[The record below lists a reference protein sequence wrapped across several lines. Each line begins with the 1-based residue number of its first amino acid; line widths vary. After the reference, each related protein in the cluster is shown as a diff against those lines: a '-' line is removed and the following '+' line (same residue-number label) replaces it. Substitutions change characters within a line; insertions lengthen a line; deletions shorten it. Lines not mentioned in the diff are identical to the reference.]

1 MMTMEKN
8 LYQKKI
14 IPYLDGSLSASEKA
28 EFEAYVHTHP
38 EFESQIRTKE
48 EELAL
53 VRSLIPTP
61 VIARDTLDSLEN
73 EIRESVLNL
82 LREEP
87 RNAWG
92 RVKDAWEE
100 WLSR

>member
-1 MMTMEKN
+1 MMDQN
-8 LYQKKI
+8 LYSKKI
-14 IPYLDGSLSASEKA
+14 IPYLDGSLSASERS

-48 EELAL
+48 DELAI

-61 VIARDTLDSLEN
+61 LIAREALDALET
-73 EIRESVLNL
+73 EIRESIMNL
-82 LREEP
+82 LRDEP
-87 RNAWG
+87 RNLRG
-92 RVKDAWEE
+92 KIKDAWEE

>member
-1 MMTMEKN
+1 MMEKS

-14 IPYLDGSLSASEKA
+14 IPYLDGSLSASDRA

-38 EFESQIRTKE
+38 EFESQIRSKE

-53 VRSLIPTP
+53 VRSLIPAP
-61 VIARDTLDSLEN
+61 VIARDQLDSLEN
-73 EIRESVLNL
+73 ELRESVLNL

-87 RNAWG
+87 RDAWA
-92 RVKDAWEE
+92 RFKDAWEE

>member
-1 MMTMEKN
+1 MMEKS

-14 IPYLDGSLSASEKA
+14 IPYLDGSLSAPERA

-38 EFESQIRTKE
+38 EFESQIRSKE
-48 EELAL
+48 EELSL
-53 VRSLIPTP
+53 VRSMIPTP
-61 VIARDTLDSLEN
+61 VIARDSLDSLEN
-73 EIRESVLNL
+73 ELRESVLNL

-92 RVKDAWEE
+92 RIKDLWEE
-100 WLSR
+100 WISR

>member
-1 MMTMEKN
+1 MMEKTI
-8 LYQKKI
+8 YQKRI
-14 IPYLDGSLSASEKA
+14 TPYLDGALSPSERA

-38 EFESQIRTKE
+38 EFESQIKTRE

-53 VRSLIPTP
+53 VRSMIPAP
-61 VIARDTLDSLEN
+61 VMARDALDSLEN

-87 RNAWG
+87 RNFWG
-92 RVKDAWEE
+92 RMKDTWEE

>member
-1 MMTMEKN
+1 MMEQN
-8 LYQKKI
+8 LYSKRI
-14 IPYLDGSLSASEKA
+14 IPYLDGALSAPERA

-38 EFESQIRTKE
+38 EFETQIKTKQD
-48 EELAL
+48 ELAV
-53 VRSLIPTP
+53 VRSLIPAP
-61 VIARDTLDSLEN
+61 MMARDALDTLEN

-87 RNAWG
+87 RNLRG
-92 RVKDAWEE
+92 RMKDAWEE

>member
-1 MMTMEKN
+1 MMEKS

-14 IPYLDGSLSASEKA
+14 IPYLDGSLSASDRA
-28 EFEAYVHTHP
+28 EFEAFVHTHP

-48 EELAL
+48 EELNI
-53 VRSLIPTP
+53 VRSLIPAP
-61 VIARDTLDSLEN
+61 IMARDAIDSLEN

-87 RNAWG
+87 RNLWG

>member
-1 MMTMEKN
+1 MMEQN
-8 LYQKKI
+8 LYTKKI
-14 IPYLDGSLSASEKA
+14 IPYLDGSLSAPERA

-38 EFESQIRTKE
+38 EFETQIRTKE
-48 EELAL
+48 DELAI
-53 VRSLIPTP
+53 VRSLIPAP
-61 VIARDTLDSLEN
+61 IMARDALDNLEN

-87 RNAWG
+87 RNFMG
-92 RVKDAWEE
+92 RMKDAWEE

>member
-1 MMTMEKN
+1 MMEKS

-14 IPYLDGSLSASEKA
+14 IPYLDGSLTASDRA

-48 EELAL
+48 EELNI

-61 VIARDTLDSLEN
+61 IIAKDALDSLEN

-87 RNAWG
+87 RNFWG
-92 RVKDAWEE
+92 RTKDAWEE

>member
-1 MMTMEKN
+1 M
-8 LYQKKI
+8 
-14 IPYLDGSLSASEKA
+14 
-28 EFEAYVHTHP
+28 
-38 EFESQIRTKE
+38 
-48 EELAL
+48 
-53 VRSLIPTP
+53 RSLIPAP
-61 VIARDTLDSLEN
+61 VIAKDALDSLEN

>member
-1 MMTMEKN
+1 MMEKS

-14 IPYLDGSLSASEKA
+14 IPYLDGSLTASDRA

-48 EELAL
+48 EELNL
-53 VRSLIPTP
+53 VRSLIPSP
-61 VIARDTLDSLEN
+61 IMARESLDSLEN

-87 RNAWG
+87 RNFWG
-92 RVKDAWEE
+92 RMKDAWEE

>member
-1 MMTMEKN
+1 MMEQN
-8 LYQKKI
+8 LYTKKI
-14 IPYLDGSLSASEKA
+14 IPYLDGSLSAPEKA

-38 EFESQIRTKE
+38 EFETQIRTKE
-48 EELAL
+48 EELSL
-53 VRSLIPTP
+53 VRSMIPTP
-61 VIARDTLDSLEN
+61 IIARDALDTLEN

-87 RNAWG
+87 RNFWG
-92 RVKDAWEE
+92 KMKDAWEE

>member
-1 MMTMEKN
+1 MMEKSV
-8 LYQKKI
+8 YQKKI
-14 IPYLDGSLSASEKA
+14 IPYLDGSLSAPERA

-38 EFESQIRTKE
+38 EFEGLIRSKE

-53 VRSLIPTP
+53 VRSMIPTP
-61 VIARDTLDSLEN
+61 LIARDSLDALEN

-87 RNAWG
+87 RNFWG
-92 RVKDAWEE
+92 RVKDSWEE

>member
-1 MMTMEKN
+1 MMEKS

-14 IPYLDGSLSASEKA
+14 IPYLDGALTASDLS

-48 EELAL
+48 EELNL

-61 VIARDTLDSLEN
+61 IIARDSLDSLEN

-87 RNAWG
+87 RNFWG
-92 RVKDAWEE
+92 RMKDAWEE

>member
-1 MMTMEKN
+1 MMEKS

-14 IPYLDGSLSASEKA
+14 IPYLDGSLSASDRA

-48 EELAL
+48 EELNI
-53 VRSLIPTP
+53 VRSLIPSP
-61 VIARDTLDSLEN
+61 VMARDALDSLDN

-87 RNAWG
+87 RNFWG
-92 RVKDAWEE
+92 RMKDVWEE

>member
-1 MMTMEKN
+1 MMEKSI
-8 LYQKKI
+8 YQKKI
-14 IPYLDGSLSASEKA
+14 IPYLDGSLSAPERA

-38 EFESQIRTKE
+38 EFESQIRSKE

-53 VRSLIPTP
+53 VRSLIPLP
-61 VIARDTLDSLEN
+61 VIARDSLDALEN
-73 EIRESVLNL
+73 EMRESILNL

-87 RNAWG
+87 RNLWG
-92 RVKDAWEE
+92 RMKDSWEE

>member
-1 MMTMEKN
+1 MMEKS

-14 IPYLDGSLSASEKA
+14 IPYLDGSLSAPERA

-38 EFESQIRTKE
+38 EFESQIRSKE
-48 EELAL
+48 EELSL
-53 VRSLIPTP
+53 VRSMIPTP
-61 VIARDTLDSLEN
+61 VIARDSLDSLEN
-73 EIRESVLNL
+73 ELRESVLNL

-92 RVKDAWEE
+92 RIKDIWEE
-100 WLSR
+100 WISR

>member
-1 MMTMEKN
+1 MMEKSV
-8 LYQKKI
+8 YQKKI
-14 IPYLDGSLSASEKA
+14 IPYLDGSLSAPERS

-38 EFESQIRTKE
+38 EFESQIRTKQD
-48 EELAL
+48 ELAV

-61 VIARDTLDSLEN
+61 VIARHALDSLEN

-82 LREEP
+82 LRDEP
-87 RNAWG
+87 RNFWG

>member
-14 IPYLDGSLSASEKA
+14 IPYLDGSLSASERS

-48 EELAL
+48 EELSL
-53 VRSLIPTP
+53 VRSLIPAP
-61 VIARDTLDSLEN
+61 VIAKDALDSLEN

-87 RNAWG
+87 RNTWG

>member
-1 MMTMEKN
+1 MEKN

-14 IPYLDGSLSASEKA
+14 IPYLDGSLSAPERA

-38 EFESQIRTKE
+38 EMESQIKSKE
-48 EELAL
+48 AELTL

-61 VIARDTLDSLEN
+61 LIARDALDTLEN
-73 EIRESVLNL
+73 EMRESVLNL

-87 RNAWG
+87 RNFWG

-100 WLSR
+100 WISR

>member
-1 MMTMEKN
+1 MMMEKSV
-8 LYQKKI
+8 YQKKI
-14 IPYLDGSLSASEKA
+14 IPYLDGSLSSSERA

-38 EFESQIRTKE
+38 EFESQIKTKE

-61 VIARDTLDSLEN
+61 VIARDQLDTLEN
-73 EIRESVLNL
+73 ELRESVLNL

-87 RNAWG
+87 RNFWG
-92 RVKDAWEE
+92 KMKDAWEE

>member
-1 MMTMEKN
+1 MMVEKSV
-8 LYQKKI
+8 YQKKI
-14 IPYLDGSLSASEKA
+14 IPYLDGSLSASERA

-48 EELAL
+48 DELAL

-61 VIARDTLDSLEN
+61 VIARDQLDTLEN
-73 EIRESVLNL
+73 ELRESVLNL

-87 RNAWG
+87 RNFWG
-92 RVKDAWEE
+92 KMKDAWEE

>member
-1 MMTMEKN
+1 MMEQN
-8 LYQKKI
+8 LYTKKI
-14 IPYLDGSLSASEKA
+14 IPYLDGSLSAPERA

-38 EFESQIRTKE
+38 EFETQIRTKE
-48 EELAL
+48 DELAI
-53 VRSLIPTP
+53 VRSLIPAP
-61 VIARDTLDSLEN
+61 IMARDAVDSLEN

-87 RNAWG
+87 RNFMG
-92 RVKDAWEE
+92 RLKDAWEE